1 MYLQVIARLPCYPTK
16 GLAMFLYIRVSTAF
30 YWFSDDSN
38 KAVSNLFLVIDR
50 MTKDCIILC
59 ISSYIIYCIFLCISY
74 GGKD

>member
-50 MTKDCIILC
+50 VTKDYYSMHFIVYNILYFSMYF
-59 ISSYIIYCIFLCISY
+59 IWW
-74 GGKD
+74 